1 MPASSKRALIGAL
14 AANLGIAATKFV
26 VAAITGSTVMIA
38 EGIHSLVDTG
48 NSGLMLFG
56 QWRSRRPADE
66 VHPFGYGMELYFW
79 SFVVAM
85 VVFGG
90 GGGLS
95 IYEGVRAL
103 IHPRTTTGLWPNYL
117 VIGAAAIFEATS
129 LAIGVRE
136 FTAYRREKSFAGP
149 MLSVMRASKNPA
161 IFLTV
166 LEDSAALVGLFIAAV
181 GITLGHL
188 LSFPEMDGI
197 ASILIGLVLMLE
209 ASLLGY
215 ECRGLIVGE
224 SARSIVIESIR
235 RVAAHHDD
243 LGVIEQLRT
252 LQLGADAIL
261 VVMQIRFP
269 LAIAVGD
276 LEGAIDR
283 LVAELRVAI
292 PSIKHVVFDIVPPRE
307 SALGHTTL

>member
-14 AANLGIAATKFV
+14 AANLGIAATKFTV
-26 VAAITGSTVMIA
+26 GAITGSTVMIA

-56 QWRSRRPADE
+56 QRRSRRPPDD

-95 IYEGVRAL
+95 IYEGIRAT
-103 IHPRTTTGLWPNYL
+103 IHPRPITSLWPNYL
-117 VIGAAAIFEATS
+117 VIVVAAIFEAAS
-129 LAIGVRE
+129 LAVGVRE
-136 FTAYRREKSFAGP
+136 FTAYRRERAFSGS

-166 LEDSAALVGLFIAAV
+166 LEDSAALVGLAIAAA
-181 GITLGHL
+181 GIALGRW
-188 LSFPEMDGI
+188 LSFPEIDGI
-197 ASILIGLVLMLE
+197 ASILIGLVLVLE

-215 ECRGLIVGE
+215 ECRGLIIGE
-224 SARSIVIESIR
+224 SARPMVIEKIR
-235 RVAAHHDD
+235 LIAAEHHEV
-243 LGVIEQLRT
+243 GVVEAMRT
-252 LQLGADAIL
+252 LQLGPDSIL
-261 VVMQIRFP
+261 VVLRIRFP
-269 LAIAVGD
+269 VAQGVGD

-283 LVAELRVAI
+283 LVVELRAAI
-292 PSIKHVVFDIVPPRE
+292 PSITHVVFDVAPPSTATPTE
-307 SALGHTTL
+307 